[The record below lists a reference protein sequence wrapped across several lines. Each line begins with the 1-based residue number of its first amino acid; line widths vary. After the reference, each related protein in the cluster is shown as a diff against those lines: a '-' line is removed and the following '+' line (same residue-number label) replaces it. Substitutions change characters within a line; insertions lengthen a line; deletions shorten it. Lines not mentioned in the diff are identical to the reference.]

1 MGLACYGVFPAPW
14 DRGGWGY
21 RHTMRGWIILVMWR
35 EELMYEGVK
44 LGEELVVGL
53 LVLVSTGA
61 GFDGGPCAVLAGGSF
76 GGKERVGVWSYS

>member
-1 MGLACYGVFPAPW
+1 
-14 DRGGWGY
+14 
-21 RHTMRGWIILVMWR
+21 MWR

-61 GFDGGPCAVLAGGSF
+61 GFDGGPCAVLAGGAF